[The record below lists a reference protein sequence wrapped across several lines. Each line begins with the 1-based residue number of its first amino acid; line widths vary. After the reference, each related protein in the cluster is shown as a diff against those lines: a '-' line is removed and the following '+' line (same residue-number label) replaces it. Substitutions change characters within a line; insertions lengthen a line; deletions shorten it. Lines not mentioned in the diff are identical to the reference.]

1 MYSSN
6 IFSNAFL
13 WNVFLG
19 MKQYLHGATIS
30 DMQLTW
36 TGCTLI
42 AIDSL
47 SQLFLYRLSPITDPG
62 EHVSLFIYIVI

>member
-1 MYSSN
+1 
-6 IFSNAFL
+6 
-13 WNVFLG
+13 

-62 EHVSLFIYIVI
+62 EPFSVIYDISMQF